1 MFIYRLL
8 DINLIV
14 ITNQASIRD
23 THRRKEPKHNT
34 IDSCQITKEEN
45 KRREEFFFLK
55 KLKTE
60 LPYDQEVWSKYVKK
74 TKTLI

>member
-23 THRRKEPKHNT
+23 THKRKEPKHNT

-45 KRREEFFFLK
+45 KRREEFFF
-55 KLKTE
+55 
-60 LPYDQEVWSKYVKK
+60 SKS
-74 TKTLI
+74 